1 MHDVARRSGVSIAT
15 VSNVLHDTAP
25 VAEATRRRVLE
36 AIDELGYR
44 SNEVARSLKR
54 RSTRTRASAPWLKT
68 TLVQTAWAA
77 TRKKDSYFH
86 AQFLRLK
93 TRRGPKK
100 AILAVAASMLT
111 DVYYMLRD
119 GVEFHDAGDQYFVQ
133 QEKDHVTKRLLRRL
147 KDLGVEVEVKTHA
160 A

>member
-1 MHDVARRSGVSIAT
+1 ARGI
-15 VSNVLHDTAP
+15 
-25 VAEATRRRVLE
+25 VAEIG
-36 AIDELGYR
+36 IDMTVFPTPGHLVSWAGLCPRLDESAG
-44 SNEVARSLKR
+44 KR

-111 DVYYMLRD
+111 DVYYMLR
-119 GVEFHDAGDQYFVQ
+119 
-133 QEKDHVTKRLLRRL
+133 
-147 KDLGVEVEVKTHA
+147 
-160 A
+160 